1 MFLGVVTV
9 YLALC
14 VALGWALIKVGI
26 RPFERLVFVCRKLGF
41 RVPTCAI
48 IGLLLVGGFF
58 GRRAGFTIAKYP
70 DIYVFFL

>member
-1 MFLGVVTV
+1 MGVVTV

-48 IGLLLVGGFF
+48 IGFLLVGGFF
-58 GRRAGFTIAKYP
+58 GRPAAFAFVKYT
-70 DIYVFFL
+70 DLYGLFL